1 MPQLR
6 APGVDRLALP
16 SDPEA
21 WVEMKHR
28 ASYGDKTAAQEA
40 MVNVSVRQAGQGRSN
55 GKKRNQMV
63 VVAEDGRELLNEF
76 ETQAYMLTL
85 LQRLITA
92 WNFTDERGETLAINR
107 TNLELLDAEDG
118 DFLEREAKIRIGG
131 RPVDQ
136 QGPSKTPSSESS
148 RPMEG
153 GLKIVK
159 QPGS

>member
-6 APGVDRLALP
+6 ASGVDRLPLP

-21 WVEMKHR
+21 WVEMKRR

-40 MVNVSVRQAGQGRSN
+40 MVNVSIRQAGQPRAN
-55 GKKRNQMV
+55 GKRRNQMV
-63 VVAEDGRELLNEF
+63 VMSEDGRELLNEF

-118 DFLEREAKIRIGG
+118 DFLEREAKIRLGG
-131 RPVDQ
+131 RPADQ

-148 RPMEG
+148 HRMEG

-159 QPGS
+159 PPGS